1 MAAQVASPSSAAGA
15 DGGSPSPKVGSRR
28 SILASMTN
36 GLATATS
43 RPGTANNDDDVDGAR
58 DEAAPAAPA
67 SPQAVADELDDAPL
81 GRTDSVL
88 RSRRASTPSKGG
100 SSLRRKSVTQRG
112 ATPVDGE
119 RDGASSANPPVVV
132 AAAPAIAP
140 AVAQTFPT
148 SPTSPAITGNA
159 NGNVNGN
166 LSADFAATANGTANT
181 SIGSRLRRRLS
192 NLSQQSGNNTKDD
205 QSDRASIHS
214 NFSSHREAISSF
226 IRRSRSRSASQEPPE
241 TASVNGGGDANGSAT
256 AASGMRRRTSS
267 AARRMSSLKLPGKL
281 GRSRRDSTHGDDT
294 PPVPAIPADK
304 RSSVAS
310 SSGGASRSSAGNK
323 TSSAAAPQGYPGA
336 AADSSAK
343 SVASSQSSGASAGA
357 AKNKTSRAV
366 NGKPAG
372 GDVEGDAKKD
382 ADDADDANGSN
393 GYLAAVTT
401 AVAGT
406 AAAVVAKV
414 TGQDD
419 GYNSESDDDSD
430 DVFHDAELANIS
442 EGEEEEDGKTNSG
455 EPAAAA
461 LPAADKSRSA
471 YHTAGRS
478 RGVSEAS
485 GTDSARASSGALD
498 LRKTQ
503 SPDETTEQSST
514 AAARTPSKL
523 KGTSGAKRRAGS
535 TPIGGGDDDDGTGAS
550 STPQDAKAKKELPA
564 EVREKAARVQQL
576 TFDDVQ
582 QSAGEMEKDIE
593 VARGALH
600 LFLNSR
606 MIEAEEIIKEHA
618 DRRMY
623 YALGYGLIATMK
635 GFMTFESEDLAV
647 AISYCKDAM
656 HIAHLLRKPSNSV
669 ANFGRFVR
677 GTGHSPSAMSGMSI
691 VQRHAEL
698 VYAESMLLKAVL
710 GIVYSGDFFGFVAEA
725 LNMRNA
731 YGIYRSL
738 GKYIE
743 HADGKVPNRHDKG
756 IDQDFRSGAMLGN
769 GLISLILGLL
779 PSKVLKIM
787 DVFGYSGDTKEGL
800 STLMKAGGWS
810 SESEK
815 AKSKMSQE
823 SEGIRRPV
831 CDMGILLFHLVI
843 SVFIPVTGVNI
854 GFADRV
860 LHYHLQR
867 YPQGVF
873 FLYFSGRLYST
884 QAMCERAIKQYKAAR
899 EAQQE
904 YVQLQHISWW
914 DASLCHMSLC
924 QWSEAERCFDVLLRE
939 SNWSKCVYTYG
950 VAANRFQG
958 NSKGS
963 SEEAA
968 ALFAKVPGL
977 MQRIAGKSIPMEKFV
992 ARKAHKFN
1000 TQGRLLLPALE
1011 FSYIYHCLSNA
1022 PRYALLDEQLV
1033 MVSDALSE
1041 LNEVKDPATY
1051 HSGADEYWDD
1061 FCLAHFLRGVTLRY
1075 IAHPEPHAKVDP
1087 PESDI
1092 PEDEANEQAML
1103 SFKAVLEHGHKIATD
1118 HYIIYFSHYE
1128 LGRLHGN
1135 MGDRDDAKRE
1145 LELVLSGKMLEDK
1158 GRRKGNHKYGMQNMA
1173 LLRSNGALNALDLG
1187 GS

>member
-1 MAAQVASPSSAAGA
+1 M
-15 DGGSPSPKVGSRR
+15 
-28 SILASMTN
+28 
-36 GLATATS
+36 
-43 RPGTANNDDDVDGAR
+43 
-58 DEAAPAAPA
+58 
-67 SPQAVADELDDAPL
+67 
-81 GRTDSVL
+81 
-88 RSRRASTPSKGG
+88 ST
-100 SSLRRKSVTQRG
+100 
-112 ATPVDGE
+112 
-119 RDGASSANPPVVV
+119 
-132 AAAPAIAP
+132 
-140 AVAQTFPT
+140 
-148 SPTSPAITGNA
+148 
-159 NGNVNGN
+159 
-166 LSADFAATANGTANT
+166 
-181 SIGSRLRRRLS
+181 
-192 NLSQQSGNNTKDD
+192 
-205 QSDRASIHS
+205 
-214 NFSSHREAISSF
+214 
-226 IRRSRSRSASQEPPE
+226 
-241 TASVNGGGDANGSAT
+241 
-256 AASGMRRRTSS
+256 
-267 AARRMSSLKLPGKL
+267 LKLPGKL
-281 GRSRRDSTHGDDT
+281 GRRRKDSNASHVEDEI
-294 PPVPAIPADK
+294 PPVPALRDE
-304 RSSVAS
+304 STT
-310 SSGGASRSSAGNK
+310 SGETRGATPK
-323 TSSAAAPQGYPGA
+323 KAAPAGYPGGLTA
-336 AADSSAK
+336 SETQNSAK
-343 SVASSQSSGASAGA
+343 STASSQSSSTRGESARLNGAAKPKQAQTANGESKPSAKTTSEGADAKNDSAANGYLGAVTATIAGAGA
-357 AKNKTSRAV
+357 AV
-366 NGKPAG
+366 G
-372 GDVEGDAKKD
+372 
-382 ADDADDANGSN
+382 
-393 GYLAAVTT
+393 
-401 AVAGT
+401 GT
-406 AAAVVAKV
+406 AAAVISKVA
-414 TGQDD
+414 GGAAD
-419 GYNSESDDDSD
+419 GYHSESDSDD

-442 EGEEEEDGKTNSG
+442 EGEEEEDDGDAGKHTKATNGNGKSHQKAI
-455 EPAAAA
+455 AAEE
-461 LPAADKSRSA
+461 SRSA
-471 YHTAGRS
+471 YHAAGRS

-485 GTDSARASSGALD
+485 GTDSARASSGALGLQKTESPENGD
-498 LRKTQ
+498 LNGSQISK
-503 SPDETTEQSST
+503 
-514 AAARTPSKL
+514 TPSKL

-535 TPIGGGDDDDGTGAS
+535 TPVATDDDGAS
-550 STPQDAKAKKELPA
+550 ITPQDAKAKKELPA

-576 TFDDVQ
+576 SSDDVQ
-582 QSAGEMEKDIE
+582 QSTKEMEEDIK

-623 YALGYGLIATMK
+623 YALGYCLIATMK
-635 GFMTFESEDLAV
+635 GFMTFESEDLAI

-677 GTGHSPSAMSGMSI
+677 GTGHSPSGMAGMSV

-698 VYAESMLLKAVL
+698 VYAEAMLLKAVL

-738 GKYIE
+738 GKYVE
-743 HADGKVPNRHDKG
+743 HADSKAPGRFDKG
-756 IDQDFRSGAMLGN
+756 IDQDFRSGAFLGN

-800 STLMKAGGWS
+800 NILMKAGGWTEQS
-810 SESEK
+810 SN
-815 AKSKMSQE
+815 AKPRMTQE
-823 SEGIRRPV
+823 DEGIRRPV

-854 GFADRV
+854 AFADQV
-860 LHYHLQR
+860 LHYHLER

-884 QAMCERAIKQYKAAR
+884 QAMCERAVKQYKAAR

-914 DASLCHMSLC
+914 DASLCHMSLG
-924 QWSEAERCFDVLLRE
+924 QWGKAQECFEVLLRE

-950 VAANRFQG
+950 VAANMFSG
-958 NSKGS
+958 EAGS
-963 SEEAA
+963 NDKAA
-968 ALFAKVPGL
+968 ELFAKVPGL

-1033 MVSDALSE
+1033 MISDALTE
-1041 LNEVKDPATY
+1041 LNEVQDPSAY

-1103 SFKAVLEHGHKIATD
+1103 SFKTVLEHGHKISTD

-1128 LGRLHGN
+1128 LGRLYGN
-1135 MGDRDDAKRE
+1135 MGQRSDAKRE

-1173 LLRSNGALNALDLG
+1173 LLRSNGALNALNLG
-1187 GS
+1187 D

>member
-1 MAAQVASPSSAAGA
+1 MAAEVAAPSLNLDGSSPLRS
-15 DGGSPSPKVGSRR
+15 GSRR
-28 SILASMTN
+28 SILASMKKSRPISSQSRSGETELNGDEDQGNTTTDAN
-36 GLATATS
+36 GLS
-43 RPGTANNDDDVDGAR
+43 K
-58 DEAAPAAPA
+58 
-67 SPQAVADELDDAPL
+67 S
-81 GRTDSVL
+81 DSVL
-88 RSRRASTPSKGG
+88 RTRRGSTNSKTGSAQGMTGSQRASTHP
-100 SSLRRKSVTQRG
+100 
-112 ATPVDGE
+112 
-119 RDGASSANPPVVV
+119 SSAG
-132 AAAPAIAP
+132 AASPTSPGTAHQETAIAP
-140 AVAQTFPT
+140 AVAQEFPAA
-148 SPTSPAITGNA
+148 SPETTDRLAVPESSSEYPSGN
-159 NGNVNGN
+159 NG
-166 LSADFAATANGTANT
+166 

-192 NLSQQSGNNTKDD
+192 NLSQQNTNKSDD
-205 QSDRASIHS
+205 QADRASIHS

-226 IRRSRSRSASQEPPE
+226 IRRSRSRSGSQEPPE
-241 TASVNGGGDANGSAT
+241 SSGRTPSLNGDTNGTFS
-256 AASGMRRRTSS
+256 RRRASS
-267 AARRMSSLKLPGKL
+267 AARRMSMKLPGKL
-281 GRSRRDSTHGDDT
+281 GRKRRDSNASNQDESEDV
-294 PPVPAIPADK
+294 PPVPSIPAEK
-304 RSSVAS
+304 RGSIV
-310 SSGGASRSSAGNK
+310 SSGSRRSGSKKSAPVGYPGSSQDEKPSSAAESKQLDDDSNGSAQPQPASKTNGHAKPAAKERKDKEEEAPASSAG
-323 TSSAAAPQGYPGA
+323 SAKETEEASDSYLGA
-336 AADSSAK
+336 ATAAI
-343 SVASSQSSGASAGA
+343 AGAGA
-357 AKNKTSRAV
+357 AV
-366 NGKPAG
+366 G
-372 GDVEGDAKKD
+372 G
-382 ADDADDANGSN
+382 
-393 GYLAAVTT
+393 T
-401 AVAGT
+401 AVA
-406 AAAVVAKV
+406 VVNKV
-414 TGQDD
+414 TGRAAQDD
-419 GYNSESDDDSD
+419 GYNSESDESDD

-442 EGEEEEDGKTNSG
+442 EGEEEEEEQESRSRSHQRKVSTGSHKKSNG
-455 EPAAAA
+455 RAAAA
-461 LPAADKSRSA
+461 EESRSA

-485 GTDSARASSGALD
+485 GTDSVQASSGALAIQ
-498 LRKTQ
+498 RTE
-503 SPDETTEQSST
+503 SPESGNGT
-514 AAARTPSKL
+514 APKTPSKL

-535 TPIGGGDDDDGTGAS
+535 TPIAAEEDGTS
-550 STPQDAKAKKELPA
+550 TTPQDAKAKKELPA

-582 QSAGEMEKDIE
+582 QSSEEMYEDIK

-623 YALGYGLIATMK
+623 YALGYCLIATMK
-635 GFMTFESEDLAV
+635 GFMTFESEDLAI

-677 GTGHSPSAMSGMSI
+677 GTGHTPSGMAAMSI

-738 GKYIE
+738 GKFVE
-743 HADGKVPNRHDKG
+743 HADSKAPNKFDKG
-756 IDQDFRSGAMLGN
+756 IDQDFRSGAFLGN

-800 STLMKAGGWS
+800 NILMKAGGWS
-810 SESEK
+810 ETSK
-815 AKSKMSQE
+815 KTKPKMSQE
-823 SEGIRRPV
+823 DEGIRRPV

-854 GFADRV
+854 AFADQV

-914 DASLCHMSLC
+914 DASLCHMSLT
-924 QWSEAERCFDVLLRE
+924 QWDKAQECFEVLLRE

-950 VAANRFQG
+950 VASNMFSASNG
-958 NSKGS
+958 DDEK
-963 SEEAA
+963 AA
-968 ALFAKVPGL
+968 DLFAKVPGL

-1033 MVSDALSE
+1033 MVSDALSALE
-1041 LNEVKDPATY
+1041 EVSDPSQY

-1061 FCLAHFLRGVTLRY
+1061 FCLAHFLRGVSLRY

-1087 PESDI
+1087 EESDI
-1092 PEDEANEQAML
+1092 PEEEANEQAEL
-1103 SFKAVLEHGHKIATD
+1103 SFKTVLEHGHKISTD

-1128 LGRLHGN
+1128 LGRLYGN
-1135 MGDRDDAKRE
+1135 TARKSDAKRE

-1158 GRRKGNHKYGMQNMA
+1158 GQRKGNHKYGMQNMA
-1173 LLRSNGALNALDLG
+1173 LLRSNGALNALNL
-1187 GS
+1187 

>member
-1 MAAQVASPSSAAGA
+1 
-15 DGGSPSPKVGSRR
+15 
-28 SILASMTN
+28 
-36 GLATATS
+36 
-43 RPGTANNDDDVDGAR
+43 
-58 DEAAPAAPA
+58 
-67 SPQAVADELDDAPL
+67 
-81 GRTDSVL
+81 
-88 RSRRASTPSKGG
+88 
-100 SSLRRKSVTQRG
+100 
-112 ATPVDGE
+112 
-119 RDGASSANPPVVV
+119 
-132 AAAPAIAP
+132 
-140 AVAQTFPT
+140 
-148 SPTSPAITGNA
+148 
-159 NGNVNGN
+159 
-166 LSADFAATANGTANT
+166 
-181 SIGSRLRRRLS
+181 
-192 NLSQQSGNNTKDD
+192 
-205 QSDRASIHS
+205 
-214 NFSSHREAISSF
+214 
-226 IRRSRSRSASQEPPE
+226 
-241 TASVNGGGDANGSAT
+241 
-256 AASGMRRRTSS
+256 
-267 AARRMSSLKLPGKL
+267 MSSLKLPGKL
-281 GRSRRDSTHGDDT
+281 GRKRRDSSASQQDDEEV
-294 PPVPAIPADK
+294 PPVPALPAEK
-304 RSSVAS
+304 RGSTAS
-310 SSGGASRSSAGNK
+310 NGSRGSAGK
-323 TSSAAAPQGYPGA
+323 TATSTPTGYPGN
-336 AADSSAK
+336 SAK
-343 SVASSQSSGASAGA
+343 AENGSAANKSGDASQAAPAGETQTEDEDPDAKAAPALGTNSRSAKEGKEEQEANSNGNGYLGAVTATIAGAGA
-357 AKNKTSRAV
+357 AV
-366 NGKPAG
+366 G
-372 GDVEGDAKKD
+372 
-382 ADDADDANGSN
+382 
-393 GYLAAVTT
+393 
-401 AVAGT
+401 GT
-406 AAAVVAKV
+406 AAAVIGKV
-414 TGQDD
+414 TGQAGQDD
-419 GYNSESDDDSD
+419 GYNSESDDDG

-442 EGEEEEDGKTNSG
+442 EGEEEESEQGHKQTTKATKSTNGNATQDSQ
-455 EPAAAA
+455 
-461 LPAADKSRSA
+461 SA

-485 GTDSARASSGALD
+485 GTDSARAS
-498 LRKTQ
+498 
-503 SPDETTEQSST
+503 T
-514 AAARTPSKL
+514 AALGLAKTESPENGDLNGKQPGRTPSKL

-535 TPIGGGDDDDGTGAS
+535 TPIATEDDGS
-550 STPQDAKAKKELPA
+550 NSTPQDAKAKKELPA
-564 EVREKAARVQQL
+564 EVREKAARVQRL

-582 QSAGEMEKDIE
+582 QSTGEMEEDIK

-623 YALGYGLIATMK
+623 YALGYCLIATMK
-635 GFMTFESEDLAV
+635 GFMTFESEDLAI

-677 GTGHSPSAMSGMSI
+677 GTGHSPGGMASMSI

-738 GKYIE
+738 GKYVE
-743 HADGKVPNRHDKG
+743 HADSKAPGRFDKT
-756 IDQDFRSGAMLGN
+756 IDQDFRSGAFLGN

-800 STLMKAGGWS
+800 NTLMRAGGWPE
-810 SESEK
+810 ESAK
-815 AKSKMSQE
+815 AKPRMSQE
-823 SEGIRRPV
+823 DEGIRRPV

-843 SVFIPVTGVNI
+843 FVFIPVTGVNI
-854 GFADRV
+854 GFADQV
-860 LHYHLQR
+860 LHYHLKR

-924 QWSEAERCFDVLLRE
+924 QWAKAQECFEVLLRE

-950 VAANRFQG
+950 VAANMFSNEQG
-958 NSKGS
+958 DEDK
-963 SEEAA
+963 AA
-968 ALFAKVPGL
+968 QLFAKVPGL

-1033 MVSDALSE
+1033 MISDALSE
-1041 LNEVKDPATY
+1041 LNEVQDPSTY
-1051 HSGADEYWDD
+1051 HSGAEEYWDD
-1061 FCLAHFLRGVTLRY
+1061 FCLAHFLRGVSLRY

-1087 PESDI
+1087 AESDI
-1092 PEDEANEQAML
+1092 PENEADEQAML
-1103 SFKAVLEHGHKIATD
+1103 SFKTVLEHGHKISTD

-1135 MGDRDDAKRE
+1135 MGNRSEAKKE

-1158 GRRKGNHKYGMQNMA
+1158 GMRKGNHKYGMQNMA
-1173 LLRSNGALNALDLG
+1173 LLRSNGALNALNLG
-1187 GS
+1187 GT